1 MSARVSLT
9 LLVGMALGLAA
20 CASKK
25 DPVSAVTPSE
35 PVPEAGCEAPVG
47 TADDDPCSAPL
58 VAGTDRKCSY
68 TFKGKKRSFLVH
80 VPARY
85 DACAGKVP
93 LVVDAHGATET
104 AEMQLGTEVF
114 RAFPGGLG
122 SGWRLVSD
130 KEGFVS
136 VFPQGIGNVWE
147 EADADFVLDVKK
159 KLVAMGNIDEAKT
172 FLTGISNGGFLTY
185 WTACRAGNGFAGYS
199 VVSGGANDAAC
210 TGNGA
215 APLVAFHA
223 EGDSVVP
230 AANGDAAVKA
240 WSDANG
246 CTGAGTSLKFGGAG
260 TDERAVCLAG
270 GPDEGWSLTA
280 CSASSPQT
288 TCEVKTGC
296 KGGGTVTYCKV
307 NAAKQPVGGH
317 ILYFNDTKLS
327 LAAVSWELFRA
338 RQP

>member
-1 MSARVSLT
+1 MRAGA
-9 LLVGMALGLAA
+9 LLLLSFCLAGLAA
-20 CASKK
+20 CSSKK
-25 DPVSAVTPSE
+25 DPVVAVTPAE
-35 PVPEAGCEAPVG
+35 PVPESGCEKPVAVEG
-47 TADDDPCSAPL
+47 DDPCTAPL

-80 VPARY
+80 VPAGY
-85 DACAGKVP
+85 DACAKSP
-93 LVVDAHGATET
+93 LVIDAHGATET

-130 KEGFVS
+130 KERFVS

-147 EADADFVLDVKK
+147 EADVDFILDVKK
-159 KLVAMGNIDEAKT
+159 KLLAIADIDEAKT
-172 FLTGISNGGFLTY
+172 YLTGISNGAFLTY

-199 VVSGGANDAAC
+199 VVSGAANDAGC

-223 EGDSVVP
+223 EGDSVVSVKG
-230 AANGDAAVKA
+230 GDAAVKA
-240 WSDANG
+240 WADANK
-246 CTGAGTSLKFGGAG
+246 CTGTGTTLKFGGAG

-270 GPDEGWSLTA
+270 GPDEGWSLTT

-296 KGGGTVTYCKV
+296 AGGGTVTYCKV
-307 NAAKQPVGGH
+307 NAATQPVGGH

-327 LAAVSWELFRA
+327 LAAASWEIFKA
-338 RQP
+338 SAKP

>member
-1 MSARVSLT
+1 MRTSA
-9 LLVGMALGLAA
+9 LLLLGIALAA
-20 CASKK
+20 CSSKK
-25 DPVSAVTPSE
+25 EPVTAVTPAE
-35 PVPEAGCEAPVG
+35 PVPEAGCEAPVAG
-47 TADDDPCSAPL
+47 PDDDACTAPL

-80 VPARY
+80 VPSSY

-104 AEMQLGTEVF
+104 AEMHLGTEVF
-114 RAFPGGLG
+114 RSFPGGLG

-147 EADADFVLDVKK
+147 EADVDFVLDVKK
-159 KLVAMGNIDEAKT
+159 KLVALGSIDEGRT
-172 FLTGISNGGFLTY
+172 YLTGISNGGFLTY
-185 WTACRAGNGFAGYS
+185 WTACRAGNGFAGYA
-199 VVSGGANDAAC
+199 VVAGAANDAGC

-230 AANGDAAVKA
+230 ARSGDAAVKA
-240 WSDANG
+240 WSDANT
-246 CTGAGTSLKFGGAG
+246 CTGTGPTLKFGGPG
-260 TDERAVCLAG
+260 TDQRAVCLAG
-270 GPDEGWSLTA
+270 GPDEGWSLTP
-280 CSASSPQT
+280 CSASAPET
-288 TCEVKTGC
+288 RCEVKTGC
-296 KGGGTVTYCKV
+296 AGGGTVTYCKV
-307 NAAKQPVGGH
+307 NAGSQPVGGH

-327 LAAVSWELFRA
+327 LAAVSWELFKA
-338 RQP
+338 AKL